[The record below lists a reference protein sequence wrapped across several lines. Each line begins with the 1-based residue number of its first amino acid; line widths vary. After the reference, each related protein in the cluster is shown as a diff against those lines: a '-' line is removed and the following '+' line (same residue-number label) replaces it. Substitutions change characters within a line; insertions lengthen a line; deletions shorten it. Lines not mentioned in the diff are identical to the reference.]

1 MKKLSLMFVIMAFV
15 CSCFASVYA
24 ADVNNGLNDQ
34 YIGESKPAIS
44 GKAVDCHLR
53 VLEFVLATRM
63 TLAQKQ
69 AFVKAVSDESRNMTT
84 DQIDDFMDAVGLAD
98 SLNQLSDEDAEP
110 IRQMLEKDF
119 NATVAALDGQNDLA
133 AITFNRIKAAMA
145 EKVISSKDV
154 NVTRQSLEAFAE
166 YLAFLAN
173 TQNPAWPNELTTNA
187 TIMRVK
193 AGFNNYTED
202 EKAAL
207 EDFQLTWYLIRAAWQ
222 SATKEQRAAWQAD
235 FNKVGIKSGVDATSA
250 NIKAALSTEVYADLL
265 DAATKAGIEPIEW
278 SSKTTALI
286 W

>member
-1 MKKLSLMFVIMAFV
+1 MKKLTLMFVIMAFV
-15 CSCFASVYA
+15 CSCFASAYA

-69 AFVKAVSDESRNMTT
+69 AFVKAVGDESRNMTP
-84 DQIDDFMDAVGLAD
+84 DQIDDFMDAIGLAD

-119 NATVAALDGQNDLA
+119 NATAAALDAQNDLA
-133 AITFNRIKAAMA
+133 AMTFNKIKAATA
-145 EKVISSKDV
+145 EKVISAKDV

-166 YLAFLAN
+166 YLAFLAD
-173 TQNPAWPNELTTNA
+173 TKNPVWPNDLSINA
-187 TIMRVK
+187 TIMRIK
-193 AGFNNYTED
+193 TNFNSYTED

-222 SATKEQRAAWQAD
+222 SANAQQRAAWQAD
-235 FNKVGIKSGVDATSA
+235 FNKVGLKRGADATSA
-250 NIKAALSTEVYADLL
+250 NIKAALSTDVYADLL

-278 SSKTTALI
+278 SAKTTGLI

>member
-15 CSCFASVYA
+15 FSCFTSVYA

-34 YIGESKPAIS
+34 FIGESKPAIT

-69 AFVKAVSDESRNMTT
+69 AFVKAVVDESRNMTT
-84 DQIDDFMDAVGLAD
+84 DQIDDFMDAIGLAD
-98 SLNQLSDEDAEP
+98 SLNQLSEADAEP

-119 NATVAALDGQNDLA
+119 NATIVALDGQNDLA
-133 AITFNRIKAAMA
+133 AITFNKIKAAMA
-145 EKVISSKDV
+145 NKVIATKE
-154 NVTRQSLEAFAE
+154 VTVSRQSLEAFAE
-166 YLAFLAN
+166 YLAFLAD
-173 TQNPAWPNELTTNA
+173 TKNPVWPNDLSTDA

-193 AGFNNYTED
+193 ANFSKYTEE

-222 SATKEQRAAWQAD
+222 SATKEQRAAWQSD
-235 FNKVGIKSGVDATSA
+235 FDKIGMKRGVDATSA
-250 NIKAALSTEVYADLL
+250 NIKAALSTDVYADLL
-265 DAATKAGIEPIEW
+265 DFATKAGIEPIEW
-278 SSKTTALI
+278 SPKTTGLI